1 KWSGTKTCQSDLGP
15 FRKEWEEENQPGPS
29 SSASGSDSVLE
40 VPAGRLSNKITH
52 TALSDLLVLIRETTN
67 ISLPRCSKTLLK
79 TGTSGKG
86 HSDCWRRADVVSRNT
101 KLSSTLFSVII
112 NIL

>member
-1 KWSGTKTCQSDLGP
+1 KWSGTKTCHSNLGP

-29 SSASGSDSVLE
+29 SFGSVSE
-40 VPAGRLSNKITH
+40 EPAGRSYSYKITH
-52 TALSDLLVLIRETTN
+52 KALRDLLVLIRETTN
-67 ISLPRCSKTLLK
+67 IPLPRCSKTLLK

-86 HSDCWRRADVVSRNT
+86 HSNSWKRADVVSRNT
-101 KLSSTLFSVII
+101 KLPSILFSVII